1 MKKTILVLFAFAIA
15 VVNSS
20 AQPKKDAPKS
30 PEQRTEKIMGKLNEV
45 LTLTDDQKPKVKSVV
60 LKREQTRAD
69 LHKKFP
75 NDKEAF
81 KKANKENM
89 KTAEAELKGVLTAE
103 QVDKLK
109 KHREEM
115 KQKHKDKKA
124 TKAAEDDIDD

>member
-1 MKKTILVLFAFAIA
+1 MKKTILILFAFAIA
-15 VVNSS
+15 AVNSN

-45 LTLTDDQKPKVKSVV
+45 LTLTDDQKPKVKNVI
-60 LKREQTRAD
+60 LKREQKKAE

-75 NDKEAF
+75 NDKAAF
-81 KKANKENM
+81 NKANKENI
-89 KTAEAELKGVLTAE
+89 KIAEAELKAVLTAE

-115 KQKHKDKKA
+115 KQKHKNKKA
-124 TKAAEDDIDD
+124 AKADEDDIDD